1 MIIENKEYIK
11 IRIKENL
18 YFYYLK
24 DKDLKFNDKNILSLE
39 NKIYFKFLEYIE
51 KEYKLKIKEINNLKE
66 DIIYF
71 EINNKNILLDII
83 EDNIY

>member
-51 KEYKLKIKEINNLKE
+51 KEYKLKIEEINNLKE

-83 EDNIY
+83 ENNIY